1 MTNKKYNNRRI
12 GCGCLGVFG
21 GLFVIIIFLASAYLL
36 NFALKPANN
45 KGRDYAGQYARMKK
59 NYPWIKPW
67 IDSLQQ
73 AKAIRDTFIMVPG
86 GEKRLLAEDSTR
98 LHALLINAP
107 HKTGY
112 TAVLVPGYTDCAA
125 DMLHAG
131 YIYGKLLGMNLLI
144 PDLHANG
151 KSDGEAMQMGW
162 KDRSDVLQ
170 WIDLAQKLY
179 KDNKGHARI
188 VVHGQSMGAATTMNV
203 AGEIGDASLKDK
215 EEGIKKNLA
224 SSVKCFVEDCGYSS
238 AWDEFSYELNDM
250 FGLPDVP
257 LLYTASALC
266 KMKYGW
272 SFGEASSLSQ
282 VAKCHKPML
291 FIHGGN
297 DTFVPTRMV
306 YPLYNAKPA
315 PKQLIVFR
323 GSKHAASYHDHPK
336 EYEAAIIKFVKRYL
350 FT

>member
-1 MTNKKYNNRRI
+1 M
-12 GCGCLGVFG
+12 
-21 GLFVIIIFLASAYLL
+21 IIIFLASAYLL

-162 KDRSDVLQ
+162 KDREDVNQ
-170 WIDLAQKLY
+170 WISIASY
-179 KDNKGHARI
+179 KYRDSLDRASI
-188 VVHGQSMGAATTMNV
+188 VVHGVSMGAATAMNV
-203 AGEIGDASLKDK
+203 SGGETSK
-215 EEGIKKNLA
+215 
-224 SSVKCFVEDCGYSS
+224 SVKCFVEDCGYTSV
-238 AWDEFSYELNDM
+238 WDEFDYEIGEE
-250 FGLPDVP
+250 FGLPTFP

-266 KMKYGW
+266 DLKYGW
-272 SFGEASSLSQ
+272 SFGEASSVKE
-282 VAKCHKPML
+282 VAKCRKPML

-297 DTFVPTRMV
+297 DHFVPTRMV
-306 YPLYNAKPA
+306 YSLYAAKPA
-315 PKQLIVFR
+315 PKQLVVFH
-323 GSKHAASYHDHPK
+323 GSRHARSYRDHRK
-336 EYEAAIIKFVKRYL
+336 EYEKVITAFVSKYMK
-350 FT
+350 